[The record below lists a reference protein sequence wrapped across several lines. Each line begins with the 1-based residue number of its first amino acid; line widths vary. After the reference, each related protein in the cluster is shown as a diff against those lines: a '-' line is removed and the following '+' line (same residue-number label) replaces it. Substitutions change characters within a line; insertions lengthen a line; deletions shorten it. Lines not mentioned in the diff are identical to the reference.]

1 MPLTMAEIGEE
12 FLVKKISGKEA
23 VRRFLESLG
32 FVAGV
37 QVSVIAEIS
46 GNIIVQVRGA
56 RVAVGREAAQKII
69 V

>member
-23 VRRFLESLG
+23 ARRFLESLG
-32 FVAGV
+32 FVAGA

>member
-12 FLVKKISGKEA
+12 FLVKKISGKET
-23 VRRFLESLG
+23 VRRFLENLG
-32 FVAGV
+32 FVAGA

>member
-12 FLVKKISGKEA
+12 LLVKKISGKEA
-23 VRRFLESLG
+23 VRGFLESLG
-32 FVAGV
+32 FVAGA

>member
-23 VRRFLESLG
+23 ERRFLESLG
-32 FVAGV
+32 FVAGA

>member
-1 MPLTMAEIGEE
+1 MPLTMAVIGEE
-12 FLVKKISGKEA
+12 FLVKKIGGKKA